1 MLKKIPA
8 ALVRPGMFIQ
18 KFEGPWLAHP
28 FWRRSFLLQEPE
40 DVEKILESR
49 VHELWIDTEKGID
62 LIEARSSASTNE
74 AHMAVTRLPQARMP
88 EPVPTDDG
96 GEPSAQVDLA
106 TEMGRARKLYDES
119 KSKMRA
125 MFAEARLG
133 RAIDP
138 EVTRT
143 LVEDIAGSVQR
154 NPWALITVAR
164 LKNSDEYTYMHS
176 VAVCALMIALGRQ
189 LGLSG
194 EEIRAAGTAGLLHDL
209 GKARLPPDVL
219 NKPGKLTE
227 QEFEVIK
234 SHPRHGWD
242 LLRQVRG
249 IDDIALD
256 VCLHHHEKMDGTGY
270 PDGLAGE
277 EISLYARMG
286 AVCDIYDAVTSNRP
300 YKKGWDPAESLRNM
314 ARWTG
319 SHLDARIFA
328 AFVKSVG
335 IYPLGSLVR
344 LESGLMGVVIEQ
356 GESSLLTPRV
366 RTFFCPKSRAYVE
379 PALVDL
385 ARTGCR
391 DRIVGPENPA
401 QWGIADVE
409 AYWQ

>member
-1 MLKKIPA
+1 
-8 ALVRPGMFIQ
+8 
-18 KFEGPWLAHP
+18 
-28 FWRRSFLLQEPE
+28 
-40 DVEKILESR
+40 
-49 VHELWIDTEKGID
+49 
-62 LIEARSSASTNE
+62 
-74 AHMAVTRLPQARMP
+74 
-88 EPVPTDDG
+88 
-96 GEPSAQVDLA
+96 
-106 TEMGRARKLYDES
+106 
-119 KSKMRA
+119 
-125 MFAEARLG
+125 
-133 RAIDP
+133 
-138 EVTRT
+138 
-143 LVEDIAGSVQR
+143 
-154 NPWALITVAR
+154 
-164 LKNSDEYTYMHS
+164 MHS
-176 VAVCALMIALGRQ
+176 VAVCALMIALARQ

-209 GKARLPPDVL
+209 GKARIPSDIL

-249 IDDIALD
+249 IDDISLD

-319 SHLDARIFA
+319 SHLDAKVFG

-335 IYPLGSLVR
+335 IYPVGSLVR

-356 GESSLLTPRV
+356 GDASLLTPRV

-385 ARTGCR
+385 ARPGNK

-401 QWGIADVE
+401 DWGITDVD